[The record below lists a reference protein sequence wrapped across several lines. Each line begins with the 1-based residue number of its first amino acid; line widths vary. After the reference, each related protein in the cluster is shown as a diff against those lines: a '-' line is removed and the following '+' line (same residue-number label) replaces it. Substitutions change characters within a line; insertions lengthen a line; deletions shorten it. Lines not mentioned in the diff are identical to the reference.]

1 MAPPAKKQKTLHVP
15 VSTTRTCAECNQ
27 VKETQSFSKNQRKKG
42 ANAKCTDCCTQQKEC
57 SDCKKPKSRGAY
69 GEDQW
74 KLEEG
79 AICKKCVQYP
89 KKECSDCKCKKSS
102 SQYKLQ
108 EDAVCKECHHATLE
122 KKRVEERERTERLAK
137 EPRLCVLC
145 NQKKTKEA
153 FSTHQWDPYIET
165 EMSFGRIER
174 RKCLKCFPKE
184 QEDEIRRLEQLECE
198 RQEKEEFEMESI
210 SGVLEL
216 KNESG
221 CVCYNLPAEWELP
234 FRDSPPCDIC
244 GDHNVIFQC
253 SFFYEGAEERTTRG
267 KLVLKEQDGLLH
279 GRVDIDEDI
288 PVGAAF
294 HFNADFD
301 FDEMPTKNAQ
311 HSERIWGTEFVV
323 TGLDANVE
331 LEFRPQGDE
340 VITATLK
347 VLDKRFGLPWLMDEN
362 YSNLDECV
370 PFKFDTLEEAEFI
383 AKKANDH
390 SDSWL
395 CNHLGMDA
403 YVAKHIHEFVAWRPD
418 PVLFLEPGDLILHV
432 KWCKD
437 FREGAGSLL
446 VARKASDCARKY
458 VGE

>member
-1 MAPPAKKQKTLHVP
+1 MGKTNGSWKRAQYARSVFNIP
-15 VSTTRTCAECNQ
+15 KRNAVT
-27 VKETQSFSKNQRKKG
+27 
-42 ANAKCTDCCTQQKEC
+42 ANAK
-57 SDCKKPKSRGAY
+57 RA
-69 GEDQW
+69 
-74 KLEEG
+74 
-79 AICKKCVQYP
+79 AA
-89 KKECSDCKCKKSS
+89 
-102 SQYKLQ
+102 KLQ
-108 EDAVCKECHHATLE
+108 EDAVCKECH
-122 KKRVEERERTERLAK
+122 R
-137 EPRLCVLC
+137 
-145 NQKKTKEA
+145 
-153 FSTHQWDPYIET
+153 
-165 EMSFGRIER
+165 
-174 RKCLKCFPKE
+174 
-184 QEDEIRRLEQLECE
+184 
-198 RQEKEEFEMESI
+198 
-210 SGVLEL
+210 
-216 KNESG
+216 
-221 CVCYNLPAEWELP
+221 
-234 FRDSPPCDIC
+234 
-244 GDHNVIFQC
+244 
-253 SFFYEGAEERTTRG
+253 
-267 KLVLKEQDGLLH
+267 

-311 HSERIWGTEFVV
+311 HSERIWSTEFVV

-340 VITATLK
+340 IITATLK

-446 VARKASDCARKY
+446 VARKASDCARAPAST
-458 VGE
+458 